1 MKTPLLDQKF
11 SDLTDILKG
20 AAASLAGFAGRTGA
34 RILFLLFA
42 GNFYG
47 ADNLGRLAAVIA
59 VTEILV
65 TLGIFGF
72 KRSLL
77 EMLQA
82 DKAKEDQQYS
92 LIKTALLVSFVVG
105 TALAVALAFLW
116 DFIGLIYGNFYYALF
131 ALIIPFMALMEV
143 MLTTTR
149 FKRIVRYE
157 VFARSLVEPWTIAL
171 TSVLFFFLGWVTF
184 GLILAY
190 VLSMFAAFL
199 FALWAFSKEFRWKK
213 VIGARLK
220 FDLVGRI
227 FVFSGPT
234 ALVDVIGI
242 AFRRVDV
249 LFLGFFTPD
258 AVVGIYYGVQQI
270 ATVLQKTRH
279 IFDPILQP
287 VLAQTLDQRGNEGA
301 GQQLRQVCRWIFSLL
316 ALLLAIMAFYGGSL
330 LSLVGEG
337 FAIGALAL
345 TIVLAAEALEGTFAS
360 AELPFV
366 FKRPFLNLSL
376 SATAF
381 AAHLTGLWFL
391 IPKFGIVGAALSFLI
406 AVVILNS
413 MRLVAIKKKFNITLL
428 SPGYMKPA
436 AAGALSYLTL
446 YYGNQLITFK
456 TGFLV
461 PLGIA
466 LGFGVY
472 GLIFWGLKPSAE
484 DREFISYLK
493 SRKKP
498 KLAVDKDFDQV

>member
-20 AAASLAGFAGRTGA
+20 AAASLAGFVGRTGA
-34 RILFLLFA
+34 RILFLFFA

-77 EMLQA
+77 EMLQN
-82 DKAKEDQQYS
+82 AKDDENEQYR
-92 LIKTALLVSFVVG
+92 LVKTALLVSFIVG
-105 TALAVALAFLW
+105 TTLAVALGFLW

-131 ALIIPFMALMEV
+131 AMIIPFMALMEV

-157 VFARSLVEPWTIAL
+157 IFARSLVEPWTIAL
-171 TSVLFFFLGWVTF
+171 SSVLFFFLGWVTF
-184 GLILAY
+184 GLLLAY

-199 FALWAFSKEFRWKK
+199 FALWAFSKEFDWSK
-213 VIGARLK
+213 VVTAKLK
-220 FDLVGRI
+220 FNLVGRV

-234 ALVDVIGI
+234 AIVDVIGI

-249 LFLGFFTPD
+249 LALGLISTD
-258 AVVGIYYGVQQI
+258 AVVGVYYGVQQI
-270 ATVLQKTRH
+270 ATVLQKARH
-279 IFDPILQP
+279 VFDPILQP
-287 VLAQTLDQRGNEGA
+287 VVSQTLDQRGNEGA

-316 ALLLAIMAFYGGSL
+316 AMLLAL
-330 LSLVGEG
+330 LSFYSEPVLGLVGEG

-345 TIVLAAEALEGTFAS
+345 VIVLAAEALEGTFAS

-366 FKRPFLNLSL
+366 FRRPYMNLAI

-381 AAHLTGLWFL
+381 AAHLTGLRFL
-391 IPKFGIVGAALSFLI
+391 IPEFGIVGAALSFLI
-406 AVVILNS
+406 AVVLLNS

-428 SPGYMKPA
+428 SPGYLKPA
-436 AAGALSYLTL
+436 AAGALAYLAL
-446 YYGNQLITFK
+446 YYGNQLINLK
-456 TGFLV
+456 TGIFV

-472 GLIFWGLKPSAE
+472 GLIFWGLKPSAQ
-484 DREFISYLK
+484 DREFIAYLK
-493 SRKKP
+493 ARKKP